1 MNRSLLIITSLL
13 LLGTSQVAS
22 AADGKALYEATCI
35 ACHGPK
41 ATGAITGVP
50 DLSKGGRLSQP
61 DAVLT
66 THILDGFQSKGSPMA
81 MPAKGGNPNLT
92 AGDVKALLTYMRAL
106 TGASASPVRP
116 ASATPVPARA
126 AVAEI
131 APARVRANSP
141 AEAPAPRRAP
151 PTAVAPAPV
160 RAPMPVSTT
169 ATAIAFAP
177 ATATVPA
184 PAPATEAATAP
195 DMAAFARGAKAWA
208 NTCARCH
215 GMRDPKDLT
224 DRQWKVVT
232 THMRLR
238 AGLDGQDIRDITVF
252 LQASN

>member
-1 MNRSLLIITSLL
+1 MNRSLLLITSLL

-41 ATGAITGVP
+41 AKGAIPGVP
-50 DLSKGGRLSQP
+50 DLAKGGRLSQP

-66 THILDGFQSKGSPMA
+66 AHIMDGFQSKGSPMA
-81 MPAKGGNPNLT
+81 MPAKGGNPKLT
-92 AGDVKALLTYMRAL
+92 AGDVKALLTYMRTL
-106 TGASASPVRP
+106 TGASAPPARP
-116 ASATPVPARA
+116 ASAAAVPARA
-126 AVAEI
+126 TVTPI
-131 APARVRANSP
+131 
-141 AEAPAPRRAP
+141 APAPRRATP
-151 PTAVAPAPV
+151 PAVAPTPRIATQTAVAPAPV
-160 RAPMPVSTT
+160 GEPTTT
-169 ATAIAFAP
+169 ATAPARASAP
-177 ATATVPA
+177 ATQTAST
-184 PAPATEAATAP
+184 AAA

-224 DRQWKVVT
+224 DHQWKVVA